1 MLVELLQRHRDAAR
15 SAEQRRAVNAILS
28 CRTAQRGGHLYRCSP
43 CAKMEFAY
51 HSCHHRACPNCG
63 ALKAADW
70 LEERKLRLL
79 PLPYFLLTFTIP
91 EELRALFKAEPK
103 FSYNLLYTAT
113 SQALRDVALSKLGG
127 EPAALGVLH
136 TWSRQLVF
144 HPHIHY
150 IVPGGFLSENR
161 LRWIRL
167 KDPQF
172 LLPEKVLSR
181 RTRSLFRAALQT
193 RPELLAQ
200 VPAAVWKKEWIVN
213 TQAVGSGEKALG
225 YLANYVQRTALSSQR
240 ILKEEHG
247 RTTFNYRQSD
257 TGPVKPDGHRAGAWK
272 LLTLDTPEFLR
283 RFLQH
288 VLPSGFHRVRYYGW
302 WSPAARTKWER
313 ILALLDWSVGTRP
326 PKRPAWVK
334 TCRCCGQ
341 PMERIGQLPRGP
353 PP

>member
-1 MLVELLQRHRDAAR
+1 MLAELLRVHRDAAR
-15 SAEQRRAVNAILS
+15 SPEQRRAVRAILS
-28 CRTAQRGGHLYRCSP
+28 CRTLSRGGHLYRCSP

-70 LEERKLRLL
+70 LEQRKLRLL
-79 PLPYFLLTFTIP
+79 PVPYFLLTFTVP

-103 FSYNLLYTAT
+103 FCYDLLFKVTA
-113 SQALRDVALSKLGG
+113 QALCDVALSKLKG

-167 KDPQF
+167 KDPNF
-172 LLPEKVLSR
+172 LLPERVLSR
-181 RTRSLFRAALQT
+181 RARNLFRLALHS
-193 RPELLAQ
+193 RPELHAQ
-200 VPAAVWKKEWIVN
+200 VPSAVWKKEWIVN
-213 TQAVGSGEKALG
+213 TQAVGSGERALG

-240 ILKEEHG
+240 ILKEENG
-247 RTTFNYRQSD
+247 RTTFQYRQGD
-257 TGPVKPDGHRAGAWK
+257 TGAWK
-272 LLTLDTPEFLR
+272 LLTLDTREFLR

-288 VLPSGFHRVRYYGW
+288 VLPGGFHRVRYYGW

-313 ILALLDWSVGTRP
+313 ILALLDWSAGARP
-326 PKRPAWVK
+326 PKRPAWIK
-334 TCRCCGQ
+334 TCSCCGQ
-341 PMERIGQLPRGP
+341 PMERIGMLPRGP
-353 PP
+353 PT